1 MAVVNIANGFGSWR
15 DCDIGSGAGVR
26 RQFLEQHLETR
37 VSECEADSGV
47 FVSES
52 GPIDLAGASPW
63 YGRVIT
69 LNRRFG

>member
-37 VSECEADSGV
+37 VSTTCEEDSGRR
-47 FVSES
+47 SES
-52 GPIDLAGASPW
+52 AGVNAGVNARMVRLASRA
-63 YGRVIT
+63 
-69 LNRRFG
+69 

>member
-37 VSECEADSGV
+37 VSECEEDSGV
-47 FVSES
+47 FVRSL
-52 GPIDLAGASPW
+52 GRPISR
-63 YGRVIT
+63 GRRPGT
-69 LNRRFG
+69 AA